1 VFDLVTV
8 GHFVIDLII
17 SPRIACPKA
26 TLGGPAAFVSLAAN
40 KLDAKVSVVSKV
52 GVDFQEYLAWL
63 RRNNIDMSQV
73 KILEN
78 AFSTR
83 FVLTYYDGKRRL
95 QIKNR
100 APQIFPEDIPDSLRA
115 MAIHVAPVANE
126 LSVEVIRKLRRKTQL
141 LSIDPQGF
149 LREFDET
156 GNTRPKRL
164 NDMSFLRHC
173 DVFKSTIEEI
183 KTMTGH
189 AKLGTAMKQVLKC
202 GVKTVLVTMGEKG
215 VLACFGQE
223 LYHILACKPKI
234 LKDPTGAGDVL
245 IGAFLAEYIRGRE
258 SLWCCCVGS
267 SAASF
272 IVEDVGS
279 RRFGKKSEVYERATK
294 IYEKGIK
301 PLRNDTTCLEGA
313 VVGKNR

>member
-1 VFDLVTV
+1 MFDLVTV
-8 GHFVIDLII
+8 GHFVMDLII
-17 SPRIACPKA
+17 SPRIACPKV

-40 KLDAKVSVVSKV
+40 KLGAKVSVVSKV
-52 GVDFQEYLAWL
+52 GAEFQEYFKLL
-63 RRNNIDMSQV
+63 RRNNIDLSRVQIV
-73 KILEN
+73 EN
-78 AFSTR
+78 AVTTSFII
-83 FVLTYYDGKRRL
+83 TYNDGKRRL

-100 APQIFPEDIPDSLRA
+100 GPQIFPEDIPDSLRA

-156 GNTRPKRL
+156 GNARPKRL
-164 NDMSFLRHC
+164 SDMSLLQHC

-189 AKLGTAMKQVLKC
+189 AKLGTAIKQVLKC
-202 GVKTVLVTMGEKG
+202 GVKAVLVTMGEKG
-215 VLACFGQE
+215 VLAYFGQE

-258 SLWCCCVGS
+258 LLWCCCVGS
-267 SAASF
+267 AAASF
-272 IVEDVGS
+272 VVEDVGS
-279 RRFGKKSEVYERATK
+279 RRFGKKNEIYERATK

-301 PLRNDTTCLEGA
+301 PLSNDITYLESA
-313 VVGKNR
+313 AVGKNR